1 MTASARFRIITADVV
16 VVAKIV
22 EVIVVAVEAI
32 IVNAVEEVAAVAETA
47 VIVVIVGSVGSVE
60 GDALVVVDADRAR
73 EVWRPESPFT
83 SPHTDPVNRSIC
95 RRRYR
100 CYERLGRARD
110 GEAKIR
116 CLKIMGTSTNG
127 ECTAKSCD
135 DVGSATAREDQA
147 AGWLHCYGT
156 T

>member
-1 MTASARFRIITADVV
+1 MTASARFRLITADVV

-32 IVNAVEEVAAVAETA
+32 IVNAVEGVAVVAGT
-47 VIVVIVGSVGSVE
+47 VVTGVIVGSAE
-60 GDALVVVDADRAR
+60 GAVLAVVDVEHAR
-73 EVWRPESPFT
+73 EVERPESPFA

-100 CYERLGRARD
+100 SFERLGAARD
-110 GEAKIR
+110 GEDKIW
-116 CLKIMGTSTNG
+116 CLKIVGKSTNG
-127 ECTAKSCD
+127 EHAANSCD